1 MSTTVA
7 KSSMKAA
14 NCLML
19 AFRDTCPEAER
30 NLFGQNGSAT
40 RVADSGVRFNQ
51 TDISNDSITRA
62 LRWLLPHAQDY
73 PEEKLRDRLAKEVV
87 ESRSAGTQ
95 IENAVTDLQARL
107 LRLLAEVSVTSEWL
121 VLMVVRG
128 VAVDSN
134 PISVGGVEFTRMTPD
149 QFRLWGRRVATGT
162 ENPPISA
169 GISAYWNQQH
179 SAMLD
184 QAVGTTKVNASDF
197 DHALHRAK
205 KKIAECFDLLRYGM
219 LFLEHTGQPIPQFG
233 VGQPL
238 GGIVYPQQNVCFRLG
253 DPATQTSLSIA
264 NASGATLDPADIT
277 PGWRQLEE
285 ILESEAPPSEMKR
298 RIVTALRWIGQA
310 ILSESNSLRIVCYV
324 TAMES
329 LFLLPSESAGKRRK
343 LKERIARLP
352 QIPTCDVHFGEDR
365 IEEAYKSRCRCVHD
379 GDIDATKH
387 DERTAFNIAVQC
399 FHGLLC
405 EARFRQLE
413 TLVEVLTEM
422 GIDLENNQKE
432 DDQDEDIQ
440 L

>member
-1 MSTTVA
+1 MATTVA
-7 KSSMKAA
+7 KSCKKAA

-30 NLFGQNGSAT
+30 NLSGQIGSAT
-40 RVADSGVRFNQ
+40 RLADSGVRFNQ
-51 TDISNDSITRA
+51 TSISNDSITRA
-62 LRWLLPHAQDY
+62 LRWLLPHAKDY
-73 PEEKLRDRLAKEVV
+73 PEEKLRDQLATEVV

-95 IENAVTDLQARL
+95 LENAVTDLESRMREL
-107 LRLLAEVSVTSEWL
+107 IAEVSVTSEWL

-128 VAVDSN
+128 VAVDSS
-134 PISVGGVEFTRMTPD
+134 PIRVAGVEFTRMTLD

-162 ENPPISA
+162 ENPPESA
-169 GISAYWNQQH
+169 GIFSHWQQQH

-184 QAVGTTKVNASDF
+184 QAVGTTKVHASDF

-219 LFLEHTGQPIPQFG
+219 LFLEHKGQPVPEFG

-277 PGWRQLEE
+277 PGWRQLEI
-285 ILESEAPPSEMKR
+285 ILESEAAPSEMKR
-298 RIVTALRWIGQA
+298 RILTALRWIGQA

-352 QIPTCDVHFGEDR
+352 QIPTCTVHFGEDR

-379 GDIDATKH
+379 GDIDATKY
-387 DERTAFNIAVQC
+387 DERTAFNIVVQC

-405 EARFRQLE
+405 DGRFNGLD
-413 TLVEVLTEM
+413 TLVAVLAEM
-422 GIDLENNQKE
+422 GVVLDSNPTE
-432 DDQDEDIQ
+432 DDEDEGDE
-440 L
+440 